1 MQTARC
7 PQSTRGHCMSVSP
20 TQSRERVKG
29 RSSLWGQG
37 ATPIGFPQSTRGHC
51 MSVSPTQS
59 RERVKGRS
67 PLWGQGAKPLGDPQS
82 TRGHSL
88 KVSPT
93 QSRGRVKGGT
103 PLQGAGTASLL
114 GSRGNAP
121 WVSPRSLLHTI
132 VTIATAVQGK
142 CEFAVTS
149 GAKRLRA
156 GKKRAIIENEKA
168 R

>member
-1 MQTARC
+1 MPRQREKL
-7 PQSTRGHCMSVSP
+7 PGHLLYGKVTKP
-20 TQSRERVKG
+20 GRKKRVKG
-29 RSSLWGQG
+29 Q
-37 ATPIGFPQSTRGHC
+37 C
-51 MSVSPTQS
+51 
-59 RERVKGRS
+59 
-67 PLWGQGAKPLGDPQS
+67 
-82 TRGHSL
+82 
-88 KVSPT
+88 
-93 QSRGRVKGGT
+93 

-121 WVSPRSLLHTI
+121 WVSPSFPLHTI
-132 VTIATAVQGK
+132 VTIATAMQGK